1 MITTNTQPRPPSRWA
16 RRVAAPLVAVLALG
30 ACGGDDDS
38 DATTAETDETS
49 AVTVGADTTMAGA
62 DTAATTAASSSPT
75 TAASSSPTTA
85 ASSSPTTAGAET
97 TAPGT
102 AGFEFTDPEGAYTAM
117 FPGEP
122 EPVEQTTTL
131 PDGTELPVIFYLYE
145 ETTGAFGT
153 AAIAYPEGTTLDLE
167 GAQDGAIAGVQGT
180 LLESEPI
187 ELQGRTGLQFVADVG
202 GQGTYVSR
210 IFADGLNLYQ
220 VVAVVQGTA
229 TADEPT
235 IAAFLDSF
243 QFST

>member
-1 MITTNTQPRPPSRWA
+1 MIAINIQPRPPSRWA

-85 ASSSPTTAGAET
+85 GAET

-102 AGFEFTDPEGAYTAM
+102 AGFEFTDPEGAYTAT

-180 LLESEPI
+180 LLESEPL